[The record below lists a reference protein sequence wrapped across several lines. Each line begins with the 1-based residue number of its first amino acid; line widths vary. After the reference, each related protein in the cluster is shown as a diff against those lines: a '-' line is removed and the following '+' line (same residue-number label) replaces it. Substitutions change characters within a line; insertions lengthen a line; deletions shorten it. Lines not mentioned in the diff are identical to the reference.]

1 MLSIVWNW
9 KSRRK
14 LSTIFK
20 NFLKLLLI
28 WVCIFV
34 TNILEK
40 LYLIE
45 KLNLYAYKILLFYKI
60 IYKYV
65 EENQLQGK
73 KRNMVVD
80 QEISVQDSTR

>member
-28 WVCIFV
+28 WVCTFV

-80 QEISVQDSTR
+80 QEISV

>member
-45 KLNLYAYKILLFYKI
+45 KLNLYIYKILLFYKI